1 MIYKLRYDRFNYLV
15 FEIMPDEVE
24 EKLGDYFILDEP
36 LWTDFWK
43 PLNAIFF
50 DDSDNKNV
58 ITPPDITC
66 WFIDRLVLNEKAY
79 QLLSKRLA
87 PYGELLPVKCEGV
100 PYWVLHI
107 TKLTKMDAVDEDNS
121 ERVIEESSYID
132 MKRLV
137 FKEDK
142 VKDLLLFKTEFDDYK
157 NIYCSEQFKGLV
169 EDAGL
174 EGLVFSTDL
183 ASIF

>member
-1 MIYKLRYDRFNYLV
+1 MIYKLRYDRFKFLV

-24 EKLGDYFILDEP
+24 EKLGDFFILHEP

-66 WFIDRLVLNEKAY
+66 WFIDNLVLNEKAY
-79 QLLSKRLA
+79 QLLSETLA
-87 PYGELLPVKCEGV
+87 PYGELLPVKCEGI

-107 TKLTKMDAVDEDNS
+107 TQFTKIDAVDEDKS
-121 ERVIEESSYID
+121 ERVIEESGYID
-132 MKRLV
+132 MKQLT
-137 FKEDK
+137 FKADK
-142 VKDLLLFKTEFDDYK
+142 VKDLLLFKTEFDGYK
-157 NIYCSEQFKGLV
+157 NIYCSEKFKERV
-169 EDAGL
+169 EAAGL
-174 EGLVFSTDL
+174 QGLVFSTDL
-183 ASIF
+183 ASLF